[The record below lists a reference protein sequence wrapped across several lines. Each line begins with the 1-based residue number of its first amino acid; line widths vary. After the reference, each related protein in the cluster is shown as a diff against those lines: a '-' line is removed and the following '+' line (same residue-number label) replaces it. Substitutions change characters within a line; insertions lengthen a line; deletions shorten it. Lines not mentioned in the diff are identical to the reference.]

1 MLEEY
6 VYNVSDDD
14 RLSQKCKSFKN
25 EKKLKFAMKIEY
37 HIQRIAVQVNDLFYF
52 IF

>member
-14 RLSQKCKSFKN
+14 HLSQKCRSSEN
-25 EKKLKFAMKIEY
+25 EKKLRFATKIEC
-37 HIQRIAVQVNDLFYF
+37 HIQRIAVQVNKFF
-52 IF
+52 F